1 MHERREHRINLYAN
15 GGAHMNSLRSFSSG
29 AVALVIALGGL
40 FGALSGPAAARDL
53 EAIISTKEIRLGW
66 VDYPPLVIR
75 DAKTSALSGVYIEA
89 IEAVFAP
96 LKIKPVWVEQTWATF
111 AAALQSD
118 QIDAFIGGAFGTP
131 QRSLALSFTRPV
143 AFMGSGVTVRKT
155 DAEGRFKNVKSI
167 MDFDRDGLTIVSALG
182 SANHDWLK
190 GHFKHAK
197 VVGIEGMNQSQG
209 SLEVLAGRA
218 DANYFDSFVAAR
230 DVQAHPNEL
239 VDIFAQNPLDVSP
252 IAWAI
257 KQNEPELLVFMN
269 TMLEYMDANGTW
281 LEFEDK
287 YKEQLGGYFH
297 LKRSYF
303 SVGGQTETG
312 K

>member
-1 MHERREHRINLYAN
+1 
-15 GGAHMNSLRSFSSG
+15 MNSLRKFSLG
-29 AVALVIALGGL
+29 AFALVIALGAL
-40 FGALSGPAAARDL
+40 FSALSGPAAARDL
-53 EAIISTKEIRLGW
+53 EAIINAKEIRLGW
-66 VDYPPLVIR
+66 VEYPPLVIR
-75 DAKTSALSGVYIEA
+75 DAKTGALSGVYIEA

-96 LKIKPVWVEQTWATF
+96 LKIKPVWVQLTWATF

-118 QIDAFIGGAFGTP
+118 QIDAFIGGSFGTP

-143 AFMGSGVTVRKT
+143 AFMGDGVTVRKT
-155 DAEGRFKNVKSI
+155 DAEGQFKNVRSI
-167 MDFDRDGLTIVSALG
+167 MDFDKDGITIVSALG
-182 SANHDWLK
+182 SSTYDWLK
-190 GHFKHAK
+190 GHFKNAK
-197 VVGIEGMNQSQG
+197 VVGIEGINQSQG

-218 DANYFDSFVAAR
+218 DANYFNSFVAAR

-239 VDIFAQNPLDVSP
+239 VDIFAQNPLDLQP

-257 KQNEPELLVFMN
+257 KHNEPDLLVFMN
-269 TMLEYMDANGTW
+269 TVLEYMDANGTW

-287 YKEQLGGYFH
+287 YKDQLGGYFH

-303 SVGGQTETG
+303 SVGGQSLIG